1 MDNGQ
6 PAHLAGWPCFP
17 WRESHSLEAAAGR
30 GWRGSTNRP
39 GRPAQRGRTG
49 RGKRS
54 AQRQRRTTGKTSGGA
69 RRGPRPQRPR
79 RRSGARERTPAPPLK
94 LPHWGRQPDGGGG
107 ARGGEG
113 ASRRGFAT
121 DKFAARRPDAALTAC
136 AGRRA
141 CARPPTGSTHPVSAA
156 AAIDQAAGQ
165 AEPTKR
171 ARRRSSQR
179 ARPVSAHRMSPTW

>member
-39 GRPAQRGRTG
+39 GRPAQRGSTG

-54 AQRQRRTTGKTSGGA
+54 AQRQRRTTGKASGGA

-94 LPHWGRQPDGGGG
+94 LPHWGRQPEGGGG

-113 ASRRGFAT
+113 ASRRGLS
-121 DKFAARRPDAALTAC
+121 P
-136 AGRRA
+136 
-141 CARPPTGSTHPVSAA
+141 ARPRPPQT
-156 AAIDQAAGQ
+156 
-165 AEPTKR
+165 
-171 ARRRSSQR
+171 RR
-179 ARPVSAHRMSPTW
+179 SAHRLRRAQGVRAPADREYTSGQRCCCHRSGSGASRADEARKA